1 MSTNL
6 KLQTAIHI
14 ALGVGAGALAASYAP
29 LAVAQDQDAQEADE
43 AAIEE
48 VIVTGSRIKRADIDS
63 ASPITVLDRADIQ
76 ATGLTDVG
84 DLLQTMPSMSGS
96 PIGTTTNNGGNGSV
110 QIDLR
115 GMGVNRT
122 VTLINGHRT
131 VDGGDYQTIP
141 STMIERVEIL
151 KDGAS
156 AVYGADAVAGVV
168 NIITRRDFQGLEVS
182 AQQADWFDAKGKQ
195 YSFGLISGFETE
207 RGNFVLGAEYV
218 NQEEAY
224 QSDTPWE
231 FFQDSFYI
239 YPQGCESQLLE
250 PYPTGCYRGGSSRI
264 PESRLGFVTQGT
276 FLIGTPATEPY
287 EVGLMIPHDG
297 RNYNFAPVNYIQTP
311 YERYNIFSEAHFDLT
326 DKIRFNAEM
335 RGNFRESAQELAAVP
350 FNSPTDPAY
359 QGVYN
364 GLAYSGIS
372 EDNYYL
378 RRAVDTYNAANP
390 GANLV
395 YEPVRDARRRFFEAP
410 RRFTQDV
417 TQWQAIAG
425 LEGTMGEIDWDVFFN
440 YGYRSRQDI
449 DFGQYSSRRLAEAL
463 GPSADLDGDGMPEC
477 YGDINDPSSIIAG
490 CVPLNLF
497 GGGTVVR
504 ETGEIITRTVTQ
516 DMLDYVGVELNDSF
530 LTKNKIWGGSVTG
543 SLFELPG
550 GALGWAAGYSYWK
563 QEYRFQPDSLK
574 ALGEVTGNK
583 GAGTNGTLT
592 NNAVFV
598 EVLAPFYDNGTQELV
613 AKAGVRYDDYD
624 LFSGDTTWQVGIEF
638 QALDSLKFRGT
649 VGTAFRAPNISEL
662 FGGEGDSFV
671 TYSDP
676 CADASP
682 APGCARQSIQLD
694 SQVRARVGGNQNLT
708 PETADTYTAGI
719 VWTPSFGDHGI
730 SVTVD
735 YWDIQLEDGISSL
748 GVQNILDQC
757 YEQLNQDACALI
769 IRREDPEYSIA
780 QIRNTNLNIAEQGAN
795 GIDTEI
801 RWDYSSS
808 FGQWRAALLW
818 THLMERTRT
827 RFPGQPEEELSGRFT
842 DYTATDGGM
851 RPENKANFS
860 LQWLWNDLS
869 IAYLNEYIGGMDAD
883 TQFFGSDYTQDID
896 DEMYHDLVASYT
908 LGQWG
913 LTLTGGVTNLTD
925 EPPPFVEIGFNAGTD
940 PVGYRIF
947 GRGYYVRAQW
957 KF

>member
-1 MSTNL
+1 MVSG
-6 KLQTAIHI
+6 Q
-14 ALGVGAGALAASYAP
+14 AL
-29 LAVAQDQDAQEADE
+29 AQDQQSDE
-43 AAIEE
+43 AGDELLEE

-168 NIITRRDFQGLEVS
+168 NIITRRDFSGLEVS
-182 AQQADWFDAKGKQ
+182 AQQADWFDAEGKQ
-195 YSFGLISGFETE
+195 YSFGLISGFETD

-218 NQEEAY
+218 KQQAAF
-224 QSDTPWE
+224 QADTPWE
-231 FFQDSFYI
+231 FFRDSFYI
-239 YPQGCESQLLE
+239 YPQGCENQILE

-264 PESRLGFVTQGT
+264 PESRLGFVSQGT

-326 DKIRFNAEM
+326 DKVRFNAEM
-335 RGNFRESAQELAAVP
+335 RGNFRESEQQLAPVP

-364 GLAYSGIS
+364 GVSYSGIS

-378 RRAVDTYNAANP
+378 RRAVDAYNAANP
-390 GANLV
+390 GANLI
-395 YEPVRDARRRFFEAP
+395 YEPVRDARRRMIEAP
-410 RRFTQDV
+410 RRFSQDV
-417 TQWQAIAG
+417 VQWQAIAG
-425 LEGTMGEIDWDVFFN
+425 LEGTVGEIDWDVFFN

-449 DFGQYSSRRLAEAL
+449 DFGQYSSRRLAESL
-463 GPSADLDGDGMPEC
+463 GPSADLDGDGLPEC
-477 YGDINDPSSIIAG
+477 YTDVNDPASIIAG
-490 CVPLNLF
+490 CVPLNFF
-497 GGGTVVR
+497 GGGQVVR
-504 ETGEIITRTVTQ
+504 ETGEIITQTVTQ

-530 LTKNKIWGGSVTG
+530 LTKQKIWGGSVTG

-550 GALGWAAGYSYWK
+550 GALGWAAGYQYWK
-563 QEYRFQPDSLK
+563 QEYRNQPDSLK
-574 ALGEVTGNK
+574 QLGEVTGNK
-583 GAGTNGTLT
+583 GAGTVGSLT

-598 EVLAPFYDNGTQELV
+598 EVLAPLYDNGTQEVV
-613 AKAGVRYDDYD
+613 AKAGLRYDDYD
-624 LFSGDTTWQVGIEF
+624 LFSGDTTWQVGLEF

-649 VGTAFRAPNISEL
+649 VGTAFRAPSISEL
-662 FGGEGDSFV
+662 FGGEVDSFN
-671 TYSDP
+671 TYADP
-676 CADASP
+676 CATATP
-682 APGCARQSIQLD
+682 APGCERQSIQLD
-694 SQVRARVGGNQNLT
+694 SQVRARVGGNPDLI
-708 PETADTYTAGI
+708 PETADTYTAGV
-719 VWTPSFGDHGI
+719 VWTPSFGDHGF

-748 GVQNILDQC
+748 GVQFILDQC
-757 YEQLNQDACALI
+757 YEELSQSACALI
-769 IRREDPEYSIA
+769 TRRNDPEYSIA
-780 QIRNTNLNIAEQGAN
+780 QIRDTALNVAAQGAN
-795 GIDTEI
+795 GVDTEI

-808 FGQWRAALLW
+808 IGQWKASFLW
-818 THLMERTRT
+818 THLLERTKVA
-827 RFPGQPEEELSGRFT
+827 FPGDVEEDLAGRYT
-842 DYTATDGGM
+842 DWLAQDGGA
-851 RPENKANFS
+851 RPHDKANYMI
-860 LQWLWNDLS
+860 QWLWNDLS
-869 IAYLNEYIGGMDAD
+869 IGYLGEYIGGMDAD
-883 TQFFGSDYTQDID
+883 TIFFGTDYTQDISS
-896 DEMYHDLVASYT
+896 EMYHDIVGSYT
-908 LGQWG
+908 LGQFG
-913 LTLTGGVTNLTD
+913 LTLTGGITNLTD

-940 PVGYRIF
+940 QATYRMF